1 MKLRLY
7 LKDKIYLIILSLFS
21 YLLMLMIFLAFKI
34 LPEVIISITCIYFL
48 TLISI
53 LLIPYFR
60 KKNFYNE
67 LLTNIERLDKSYL
80 VLETI
85 TKPSFYEGEILE
97 TALYDIN
104 KSMLENVKKTIE
116 QVNNFKEYIE
126 MWIHEV
132 KIPLSSLIL
141 AFNNKKYLDNR
152 IKGELERLDNY
163 VEQVLYYVRS
173 ENAEK
178 DYFIT
183 NVNLAKVIKNV
194 GLKNM
199 NYLLENKVDFRV
211 ENVDFEVLTDAKWLE
226 FILGQIINNSIKYKR
241 NINNSYIKVLANSNN
256 KETTLIIE
264 DNGIGIKKSDI
275 SRVFDKTFTGTNGRE
290 RKSTGMGLNISK
302 NLCEKL
308 GHKIEIESEYGKYT
322 KVLIT
327 FYHNNYFDVLK

>member
-241 NINNSYIKVLANSNN
+241 NINNSYIKVLENSNN